1 MKYKGVNHIT
11 VPFDDHFYNVL
22 EVIADY
28 VGKNSQG
35 KVAADVETTIQLLVI
50 RGIHDLIRQQN
61 KVNPV
66 FARKLQS
73 LIEGN

>member
-11 VPFDDHFYNVL
+11 VPFDDHFYTVL

-28 VGKNSQG
+28 VGKSSQG

-61 KVNPV
+61 KVNPE